1 MKDPGLTAEPVAH
14 LLTLIVG
21 DFSSLFSFTFVK
33 ARTHTDRFY
42 LFGLN
47 YGMVILLS
55 RSFFATVA
63 LSLLGFG
70 GRGRGRGV
78 VEQGVSLH
86 QSIFTELRRSGE
98 RGV

>member
-21 DFSSLFSFTFVK
+21 DFSSIFSFTFVK
-33 ARTHTDRFY
+33 ARTYTDRFY

-55 RSFFATVA
+55 LSFFDTVA

-70 GRGRGRGV
+70 GRGRGV